1 MHIESPRAPAGRATS
16 VSIEE
21 VQDGEPAHTSVHRPH
36 IEEPDEGTKVLPLW
50 LLLST
55 LLLIHG
61 SSHIAEPQYSRMQ
74 QPVGHQAPPRSVM
87 NLFTEPFSH
96 PAFSGMF
103 GGHVGDA
110 PSNGNTFC
118 YMSTTYAQQAPDGT
132 QYTQTSS
139 SAYGP
144 TGVCSCTL

>member
-1 MHIESPRAPAGRATS
+1 MLIESPRAPAGCATS

-21 VQDGEPAHTSVHRPH
+21 VHDGESAHTSVYRPH
-36 IEEPDEGTKVLPLW
+36 VEEPDEGIKLLPLW
-50 LLLST
+50 VLLRM

-61 SSHIAEPQYSRMQ
+61 SSHNAEPQYSHMQ
-74 QPVGHQAPPRSVM
+74 QPVRHQAPPQSVM
-87 NLFTEPFSH
+87 NLFTEPFGY
-96 PAFSGMF
+96 PAFGGMF
-103 GGHVGDA
+103 GGHVGGA

-118 YMSTTYAQQAPDGT
+118 YMSTMYAQQAPDGT

-144 TGVCSCTL
+144 TGVRNYTL